1 VADLRGK
8 CPSDRVDLLIE
19 IAHPD
24 YRPLLRE
31 YQRLSGA
38 VGGQTPHMLTAAF
51 AFHDTYLRKGDMR
64 LVDWN
69 DYIIK

>member
-1 VADLRGK
+1 
-8 CPSDRVDLLIE
+8 
-19 IAHPD
+19 
-24 YRPLLRE
+24 
-31 YQRLSGA
+31 
-38 VGGQTPHMLTAAF
+38 MLTAAF